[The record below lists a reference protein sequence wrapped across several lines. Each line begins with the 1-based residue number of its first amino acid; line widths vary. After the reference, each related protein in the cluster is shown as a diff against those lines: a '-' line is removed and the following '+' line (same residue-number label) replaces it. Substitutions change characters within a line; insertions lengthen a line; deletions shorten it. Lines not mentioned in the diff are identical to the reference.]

1 MDSYGLKAT
10 ITCVLNDDK
19 YDIGFTFSDSEG
31 NDVDKQLSG
40 NIDDIEAD
48 ITKALTNAY
57 IDALI
62 TDRKKEKKDPK
73 LTVNP
78 GEDSGCIAV
87 KYDDN
92 EHITQVTD
100 RFAELEEENRRLNEK
115 VDAILNGTTSTPT
128 TKVEPAKEETPRH
141 KPDNSIHHRRSTAK
155 DFEDIFAAN
164 DILELLHFLGR

>member
-1 MDSYGLKAT
+1 MDNYGMKAT
-10 ITCVLNDDK
+10 VTCVLNDEK
-19 YDIGFTFSDSEG
+19 YDLGFTFSDSEG

-48 ITKALTNAY
+48 ITKALMNVY
-57 IDALI
+57 VDALI
-62 TDRKKEKKDPK
+62 SDRKKKEPK
-73 LTVNP
+73 LTINTK
-78 GEDSGCIAV
+78 EDAGFIAINREED
-87 KYDDN
+87 KP
-92 EHITQVTD
+92 VTAVVD

-128 TKVEPAKEETPRH
+128 TKVEPAKAETPRR

-164 DILELLHFLGR
+164 DILDLFRFLGR